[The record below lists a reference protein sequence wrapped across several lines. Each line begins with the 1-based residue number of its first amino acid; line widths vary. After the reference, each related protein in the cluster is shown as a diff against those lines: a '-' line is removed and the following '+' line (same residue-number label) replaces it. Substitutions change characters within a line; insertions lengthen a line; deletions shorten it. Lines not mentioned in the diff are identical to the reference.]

1 MRHLG
6 IPSLARNPISWTG
19 GMVATAAAFLFVILF
34 LLEVFGYLTNPYI
47 GILVFV
53 AVPAAFAFGLL
64 LVPAGMWWAHRRSV
78 RRPGASYWPVL
89 DSGNPR
95 HRRIVTAVVLL
106 TVVNALIISLAA
118 YGGVHYMESTEFC
131 GRVCHTPM
139 EPQYVAYQD
148 APHSR
153 VACVSCHVGSG
164 AGNFVRAKASGT
176 RQLWQVMTGGFARPV
191 PAPVHNMVPARE
203 TCAQCHW
210 PEKRHGDRP
219 RVILE
224 YGEDEANSETVTT
237 FATHVG
243 GGSEALGVAEGVH
256 WHMNLANRVEY
267 LAADP
272 ERQTIPYVRMTARD
286 GTVTEFVADGADPAP
301 PSGVEWRHMDC
312 IDCHNQ
318 AAHAFDATPQR
329 AVDKAI
335 AAGLLPRTLPFV
347 RREAVAAVS
356 ETYPDSQAAMAG
368 IATRLR
374 EFYAANVADAD
385 RQLVEQ
391 AIRAAQGVY
400 GRNVFPAM
408 KVSWGTYPNHLG
420 HVDSPGCFRCHDDEH
435 RSTDGRVIR
444 QDCTLCHTE
453 PEVK

>member
-1 MRHLG
+1 
-6 IPSLARNPISWTG
+6 
-19 GMVATAAAFLFVILF
+19 MVASGAAALFVILF

-47 GILVFV
+47 GLLVFV
-53 AVPAAFAFGLL
+53 AVPLAFALGLL
-64 LVPAGMWWAHRRSV
+64 LIPAGMWWAHRRSLKH
-78 RRPGASYWPVL
+78 PGEGYWPVL

-106 TVVNALIISLAA
+106 TLVNVLIVSLAA
-118 YGGVHYMESTEFC
+118 YGGVHYMESTSFC
-131 GRVCHTPM
+131 GTVCHTPM

-153 VACVSCHVGSG
+153 VGCVSCHVGSG

-176 RQLWQVMTGGFARPV
+176 RQLWQVITGAYARPI

-210 PEKRHGDRP
+210 PSKYHGDRP
-219 RVILE
+219 RTIVE
-224 YGEDEANSETVTT
+224 YGEDEESTENVTT
-237 FATHVG
+237 FVTHVG
-243 GGSEALGVAEGVH
+243 GGSESLGRADGVH

-267 LAADP
+267 IATDP
-272 ERQTIPYVRMTARD
+272 QRATIPYVRLTKAD
-286 GTVTEFVADGADPAP
+286 GTVTEFVADGAGPAP
-301 PSGVEWRHMDC
+301 AGGEWREMDC

-318 AAHAFDATPQR
+318 AAHSFDATPQR

-335 AAGLLPRTLPFV
+335 AAGRLPRALPFA

-356 ETYPDSQAAMAG
+356 EEYPDRQAAMAG

-374 EFYAANVADAD
+374 DFYAANAAEAD

-391 AIRAAQGVY
+391 AIRATQGVY
-400 GRNVFPAM
+400 GKNVFPSM
-408 KVSWGTYPNHLG
+408 KVTWGTYPNHLG
-420 HVDSPGCFRCHDDEH
+420 HVDSPGCFRCHTDEH
-435 RSTDGRVIR
+435 RSKDGRVIR
-444 QDCTLCHTE
+444 QDCALCHTE
-453 PEVK
+453 PE